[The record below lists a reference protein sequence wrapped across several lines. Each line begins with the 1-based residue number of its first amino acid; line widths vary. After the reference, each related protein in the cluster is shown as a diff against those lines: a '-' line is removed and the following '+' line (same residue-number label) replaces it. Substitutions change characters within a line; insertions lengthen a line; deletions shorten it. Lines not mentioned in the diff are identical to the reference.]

1 MMVSG
6 EYSCTLDAKNRIS
19 FPAKFRDEIG
29 AQFIIARWMDNCL
42 IAVPPQDFK
51 AMVESVTRNKVVTNR
66 DLNRFFYG
74 GAATVEI
81 DKQGRLVIPQ
91 KLREYA
97 SLEKD
102 IIVVG
107 VGDHAEIWA
116 ADRWRALEETFDADK
131 MAEIMEEMENH
142 ALSL

>member
-29 AQFIIARWMDNCL
+29 TQFIIARWMDNCL
-42 IAVPPQDFK
+42 MAVPPEDFK
-51 AMVESVTRNKVVTNR
+51 NMVNAVTRNQVVTTR

-81 DKQGRLVIPQ
+81 DKQGRVVIPQ
-91 KLREYA
+91 KLRDYA
-97 SLEKD
+97 SLEKE

-116 ADRWRALEETFDADK
+116 ADKWRKLEEGFDADK
-131 MAEIMEEMENH
+131 MAEIMEEMEKH
-142 ALSL
+142 AATL